1 MIVKGRG
8 VKKRMLTAA
17 IIVRIS
23 SLPNTATACGMCGF
37 GILEYTLPH
46 TMFWCLGITIW
57 FCAVGII
64 TAPKKFV
71 TDLIAV
77 FVIFFL
83 GTAFFGPYPFGLLA
97 LTACTRTISGFL
109 PNIRKKMSEKSK
121 RSLSAVTAMAL
132 VGIAVGLAI
141 SVHTLNTRSD
151 VDFILRWGGYQG
163 RAVLHNLIA
172 EPQKNEVQLKQ
183 FLSNIDRSDI
193 VHLYFAEKV
202 SKALATMEKERAAA
216 DTKAD
221 LPEEQ

>member
-17 IIVRIS
+17 IIVGIS

-83 GTAFFGPYPFGLLA
+83 GTAFFGPYPFWSAG
-97 LTACTRTISGFL
+97 TYSMYSD
-109 PNIRKKMSEKSK
+109 NQW
-121 RSLSAVTAMAL
+121 LSTEYQKED
-132 VGIAVGLAI
+132 VGKI
-141 SVHTLNTRSD
+141 
-151 VDFILRWGGYQG
+151 
-163 RAVLHNLIA
+163 
-172 EPQKNEVQLKQ
+172 
-183 FLSNIDRSDI
+183 
-193 VHLYFAEKV
+193 
-202 SKALATMEKERAAA
+202 KA
-216 DTKAD
+216 
-221 LPEEQ
+221 

>member
-1 MIVKGRG
+1 MRKTAQAIVFAVILSG
-8 VKKRMLTAA
+8 
-17 IIVRIS
+17 
-23 SLPNTATACGMCGF
+23 LPATATACGMCMF
-37 GILEYTLPH
+37 GVVEYTFPH

-83 GTAFFGPYPFGLLA
+83 GTAFFGPFPFGLLA

-109 PNIRKKMSEKSK
+109 PNIRKKMSEKTK
-121 RSLSAVTAMAL
+121 RSLSAVTAMMLISTAT
-132 VGIAVGLAI
+132 GLI
-141 SVHTLNTRSD
+141 INTHTLNTRSD
-151 VDFILRWGGYQG
+151 VDFILRWSGYQG

-193 VHLYFAEKV
+193 VHLHFAEKV
-202 SKALATMEKERAAA
+202 SKALATIEKEREAA
-216 DTKAD
+216 DTQAN

>member
-1 MIVKGRG
+1 MRKTAQAIVFAVILSG
-8 VKKRMLTAA
+8 
-17 IIVRIS
+17 
-23 SLPNTATACGMCGF
+23 LPATATACGMCGF

-83 GTAFFGPYPFGLLA
+83 GTAFFGPFPFGLLA

-163 RAVLHNLIA
+163 RAVLHKLIS
-172 EPQKNEVQLKQ
+172 EPEKNEVQLKQ

-202 SKALATMEKERAAA
+202 SKALATMEKKRAAA

>member
-17 IIVRIS
+17 IIVGIS

-83 GTAFFGPYPFGLLA
+83 GTAFFGPFPFGLLA

-132 VGIAVGLAI
+132 VGIAVGLAM

-163 RAVLHNLIA
+163 KTVLDRLIS
-172 EPQKNEVQLKQ
+172 EPEQHEDQLRQILAQTDDEDMVKN
-183 FLSNIDRSDI
+183 IT
-193 VHLYFAEKV
+193 
-202 SKALATMEKERAAA
+202 KALEELKE
-216 DTKAD
+216 TTSI
-221 LPEEQ
+221 P